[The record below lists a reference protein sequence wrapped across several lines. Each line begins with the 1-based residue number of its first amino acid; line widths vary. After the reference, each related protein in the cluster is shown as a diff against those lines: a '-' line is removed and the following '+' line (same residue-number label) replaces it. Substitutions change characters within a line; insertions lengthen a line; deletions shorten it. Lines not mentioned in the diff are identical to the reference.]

1 MRSFIILLCTFH
13 FVFPACS
20 AETRELISP
29 NGSVKVVISYDKTF
43 TYTVSYDKKPLLDP
57 STIDMTLQ
65 DKSRLSGHLEK
76 AEIQARSVREMII
89 SPVPEK
95 SKRIRDHYNEISYR
109 FANSFG
115 VTFRAYDDGIAY
127 RISTFIKDSI
137 TVQNETAEFKF
148 SQSHQLYFS
157 QVGVRGHQDIY
168 HSSFEDPYQLK
179 PLDSIPSK
187 ALMVSPVLA
196 LSAGGPRVVVTESDL
211 EDYPGMF
218 LRSLRGN
225 TLKGEFAP
233 YPKAEK
239 VQEGLY
245 SMRYVSERESF
256 IARTKGTRDFPW
268 RVMLLATHD
277 KELPANDLVY
287 RLASPSR
294 VKDTSWIKPRKST
307 EEWIIS
313 SNIFNVPFRSGINT
327 NTYKYY
333 IDFARRFGF
342 EQVLMDAGWSDNNDL
357 FKITSEI
364 NMDSLTAYAKSKG
377 IKLGMWTLAMTLD
390 RQLEP
395 ALDQFNKWG
404 VDFIMTDF
412 IERDDQKTVQFYH
425 KVAQACARHHIMLM
439 FHGSFKPAGFNRTY
453 PHALTREAVL
463 GSEYNMWSD
472 KAHPDHNLL
481 LPFIRM
487 TSGPLDY
494 EPGLLS
500 NATKAGFKAGMENV
514 MSMGTRTQQLAMFLV
529 YDSPLQLFSGNPSQ
543 GMLEPD
549 FMSLLGSLPTTYD
562 TTIVIDAKIGDYI
575 VTARKKNNNWYI
587 GAMNDLTPRE
597 LTFPLSF
604 LDDKVYS
611 ATICRDGANAD
622 RYASDYSINRSTLR
636 KRDKITIKMAPG
648 GGYVLRLI
656 RKQ

>member
-1 MRSFIILLCTFH
+1 MRLLLILLCTLQVLAH
-13 FVFPACS
+13 ARS
-20 AETRELISP
+20 AETREITSP
-29 NGSVKVVISYDKTF
+29 NGIIKVTISLDKILS
-43 TYTVSYDKKPLLDP
+43 YTVSYDNKPLLVP
-57 STIDMTLQ
+57 STVDMVLH
-65 DKSRLSGHLEK
+65 DKSRLSDNLEK
-76 AEIQARSVREMII
+76 PEIQTRSVREVII

-95 SKRIRDHYNEISYR
+95 SRRIPDIYNEINYR
-109 FANSFG
+109 FSNSFG
-115 VTFRAYDDGIAY
+115 VTFRAYDDGVAY
-127 RISTFIKDSI
+127 RISTSFSDSI
-137 TVQNETAEFKF
+137 TVQNEIAEFKF
-148 SQSHQLYFS
+148 PENHHLYYS
-157 QVGVRGHQDIY
+157 QVGVRGEQDIY
-168 HSSFEDPYQLK
+168 HTSFEDPYQFK
-179 PLDSIPSK
+179 TLDSIPSK
-187 ALMVSPVLA
+187 TLMVSPVLTA
-196 LSAGGPRVVVTESDL
+196 PDSGPKVIITESDL

-218 LRSLRGN
+218 LRSSRNNG
-225 TLKGEFAP
+225 LKGEFAP
-233 YPKAEK
+233 YPKTEK
-239 VQEGLY
+239 VMEGLY
-245 SMRYVSERESF
+245 SLVYVSERSSF

-268 RVMLLATHD
+268 RVVLIAAQD

-294 VKDTSWIKPRKST
+294 VKDVSWIKPRKST

-313 SNIFNVPFRSGINT
+313 SNVFNVPFKSGVNT

-333 IDFARRFGF
+333 IDFAKRFGF

-357 FKITSEI
+357 FKITPEI
-364 NMDSLTAYAKSKG
+364 DMEAIVAYAKSQG

-425 KVAQACARHHIMLM
+425 KVAQACARHRIMLM

-472 KAHPDHNLL
+472 KATPDHNLL

-500 NATKAGFKAGMENV
+500 NATKAGFRAGMENV
-514 MSMGTRTQQLAMFLV
+514 MSIGTRTQQLAMFLV

-543 GMLEPD
+543 GILEPD
-549 FMSLLGSLPTTYD
+549 FMNLMGSLPTTYD
-562 TTIVIDAKIGDYI
+562 TTIILDAKIGDYI

-597 LTFPLSF
+597 LTFSLSF
-604 LDDKVYS
+604 LDDKIYN

-622 RYASDYSINRSTLR
+622 RYAADYTITRTSIR
-636 KRDKITIKMAPG
+636 KKDKITIKMAPG
-648 GGYVLRLI
+648 GGYVLKLV
-656 RKQ
+656 KK